1 MFLRRYPIARLMLIV
16 YMVGSMEGKE
26 GEKWSGD
33 EKGGGVINRGRKE
46 RGEGFEWGRVEK
58 RESGYWIMDKG

>member
-26 GEKWSGD
+26 REKWSGD
-33 EKGGGVINRGRKE
+33 EKRGGDKQRKE
-46 RGEGFEWGRVEK
+46 KTGEGIE
-58 RESGYWIMDKG
+58 